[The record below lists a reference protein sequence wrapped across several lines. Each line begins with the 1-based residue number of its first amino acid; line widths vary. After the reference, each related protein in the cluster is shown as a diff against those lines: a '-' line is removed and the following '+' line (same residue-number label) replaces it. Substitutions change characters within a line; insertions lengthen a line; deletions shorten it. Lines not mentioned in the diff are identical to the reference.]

1 MATIKD
7 IAKKAGVS
15 ISTVSRVLNYDA
27 SLSVA
32 DKTKQKIFEI
42 AEELD
47 YKKKPGRKSLDS
59 RIAVFNWYT
68 EKEELDDLYYMSIR
82 LGAEQRCQH
91 YGLNL
96 VKYFQNDFNEM
107 KKEEVDGIVA
117 IGKFSEKQ
125 VQELS
130 QITNNIVFADY
141 CPGAEEYDSVVTD
154 FAKATEK
161 VLDHFMEK
169 GHKSIGYIG
178 GQEIFKQN
186 GGEVIPDDRES
197 TYRSYLAEK
206 GMLNEDAMYVGSFT
220 VDDGFNLMEKAIKQ
234 HGDNLP
240 TAFFCGNDSL
250 AIGALRALHAA
261 GISVPDRVN
270 IIGVN
275 DISVAKYVFPA
286 LSSVRVHTE
295 LMGET
300 AVDFLMQRLNE
311 EQKVSRKVLISTE
324 LVVRQSSL

>member
-47 YKKKPGRKSLDS
+47 YKKKTARKSLDS

-82 LGAEQRCQH
+82 LGAEQRCQY

-96 VKYFQNDFNEM
+96 VKYFQNDFAEM
-107 KKEEVDGIVA
+107 KKEEVDGIIA
-117 IGKFSEKQ
+117 IGKFSAKQ

-141 CPGAEEYDSVVTD
+141 SPEGEAYDSVVTD

-161 VLDHFMEK
+161 VLDHFIEK
-169 GHKSIGYIG
+169 GHAAIGYIG
-178 GQEIFKQN
+178 GKEKFK
-186 GGEVIPDDRES
+186 GESGEWVPDDREE
-197 TYRSYLAEK
+197 TYRTYLGGK
-206 GMLNEDAMYVGSFT
+206 GMLNEEAMYTGAFT
-220 VDDGFNLMEKAIKQ
+220 VDDGYKLMEKALDE

-240 TAFFCGNDSL
+240 TAFLCGNDSL

-261 GISVPDRVN
+261 GIAVPDRVS
-270 IIGVN
+270 IIGMN

-286 LSSVRVHTE
+286 LSTIRVHTE

-300 AVDFLMQRLNE
+300 AVDFLMKRLNDDR
-311 EQKVSRKVLISTE
+311 KISRKVLVSTE
-324 LVVRQSSL
+324 LVMRQSSL